1 MTEPDVRDGRLG
13 DLLEGAVRDVVPEGD
28 VRRVLRRGALRRALP
43 IAAAVVTAV
52 AFVAVALSAATIVGD
67 RRQDDRP
74 LGENV
79 ERYAVFERTAE
90 VGGISI
96 TSPSDWYMIDQ
107 GFGGARSEDELAPG
121 TALPIAQLTNFDPGL
136 DEPVCGNEVPATGAV
151 LSIQLELVEGDAG
164 GRDATWPKPL
174 SEVRSSACGPG
185 RIARFSASSES
196 TWPPF
201 LLWVAFGDDV
211 SEGDR
216 ATLLEAVD
224 SLIVSDR
231 ENPLFGAEPAYVLT
245 GGTNGS
251 DEPWLL
257 EVRPTDVN
265 AEVEL
270 LTGDGASGV
279 GDFTVPS
286 TPIEGTRFGA
296 VTKEA
301 RGVEFRP
308 RSGDPAISATLVRP
322 PPSLEL
328 DADIFF
334 FADLLPGELPA
345 GDVVAVGVGDD
356 GVPRPSPFDAL
367 VREEGV
373 LVINLQRPEDGRS
386 DPPGRRNAR

>member
-1 MTEPDVRDGRLG
+1 MTEPDFRDVRLG

-28 VRRVLRRGALRRALP
+28 VRRVLRRGALRRAIP

-52 AFVAVALSAATIVGD
+52 AFVAVAFSAATIVGD
-67 RRQDDRP
+67 RRRDERP
-74 LGENV
+74 LDGNV
-79 ERYAVFERTAE
+79 DRYAVFERTAE

-96 TSPSDWYMIDQ
+96 TSPSDWYMIDH
-107 GFGGARSEDELAPG
+107 GFGGTRSEDELSSPG

-136 DEPVCGNEVPATGAV
+136 DEPVCGNEVPANGAV
-151 LSIQLELVEGDAG
+151 LSIQLEIVEGDAG

-174 SEVRSSACGPG
+174 SEVRSSVCGPG
-185 RIARFSASSES
+185 RVARFFASSES

-201 LLWVAFGDDV
+201 LLWVAVGDDV
-211 SEGDR
+211 SEADR

-224 SLIVSDR
+224 SLTVSDR
-231 ENPLFGAEPAYVLT
+231 QDPLFGAEPGYVLT

-270 LTGDGASGV
+270 VIGDGASGV

-301 RGVEFRP
+301 SGVEFRP
-308 RSGDPAISATLVRP
+308 RSGDPAVSATLVRP
-322 PPSLEL
+322 PPSVEL

-345 GDVVAVGVGDD
+345 GDVVAIGVGEDD
-356 GVPRPSPFDAL
+356 VPRPSPPFNVL
-367 VREEGV
+367 VR
-373 LVINLQRPEDGRS
+373 
-386 DPPGRRNAR
+386 RNTR